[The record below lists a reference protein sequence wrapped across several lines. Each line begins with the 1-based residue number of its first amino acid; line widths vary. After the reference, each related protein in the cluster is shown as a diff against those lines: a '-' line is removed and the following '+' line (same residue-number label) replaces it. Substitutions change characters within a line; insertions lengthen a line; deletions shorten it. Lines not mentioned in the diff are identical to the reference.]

1 MDVMRLLRARENHQ
15 RMIKVISA
23 AGGRIVG
30 NVDDEIIV
38 EISEEGYNSVCK
50 QLGVD

>member
-1 MDVMRLLRARENHQ
+1 
-15 RMIKVISA
+15 MIKVISD

-30 NVDDEIIV
+30 NVDGEIIV
-38 EISEEGYNSVCK
+38 EISEEGYNLVCK

>member
-1 MDVMRLLRARENHQ
+1 MEAVCKFRKDHQ
-15 RMIKVISA
+15 RIIKAISD

-38 EISEEGYNSVCK
+38 EISEEGYNSVWD
-50 QLGVD
+50 QLEMD